1 MVVFGI
7 IVQAH
12 DVMLQKYTIF
22 AEGEVAEVI
31 LEQILNFFT
40 GADYGSVHLLTCEH
54 RAKPLNMAH
63 FSSHEYCRLF
73 LPLVL
78 TR

>member
-40 GADYGSVHLLTCEH
+40 GADYSP
-54 RAKPLNMAH
+54 PLGFDQHAALW
-63 FSSHEYCRLF
+63 FS
-73 LPLVL
+73 PLADMQQ
-78 TR
+78 

>member
-40 GADYGSVHLLTCEH
+40 GADYGSVHLLTC
-54 RAKPLNMAH
+54 NNDM
-63 FSSHEYCRLF
+63 
-73 LPLVL
+73 
-78 TR
+78 